1 MHFASMREEG
11 RRGVTVLTVRNL
23 DEETRAGLK
32 QLGIEHGRSMEGEAR
47 VILAEAVRGR
57 RTSTRAHGL
66 GSRIH
71 ELFAD
76 VDWQGVERQEDP
88 AQAASFEQS

>member
-1 MHFASMREEG
+1 M
-11 RRGVTVLTVRNL
+11 TVLTVRNL

-47 VILAEAVRGR
+47 VILAEAVRSR
-57 RTSTRAHGL
+57 RTSTRALGL
-66 GSRIH
+66 GSRIN

-76 VDWQGVERQEDP
+76 LDWQGVERHQDP
-88 AQAASFEQS
+88 ARAASFDQQ

>member
-1 MHFASMREEG
+1 MAA
-11 RRGVTVLTVRNL
+11 LTVRNL

-32 QLGIEHGRSMEGEAR
+32 ELGAQHGRSMESEAR
-47 VILAEAVRGR
+47 VILAEAVRQHRGA
-57 RTSTRAHGL
+57 TASGGL

-76 VDWQGVERQEDP
+76 LDWPGTDP
-88 AQAASFEQS
+88 GSEEARAASFEEP